1 MHACS
6 WSRTCRGHMFANTS
20 SVPAARPTSAPV
32 CLLLCAFQDP
42 QWDALDPWVG
52 PPVVLVVGE
61 RDAKFV
67 DINTRVLARLTRS
80 GRHGARPGHHGQQGQ
95 GQDGGHGVAGA
106 AMRGSYSAA
115 VAAAGAQLR
124 RHGHAML
131 RVAGA
136 GHAVHV
142 ECPEVLLGVLQ
153 EVAAAL

>member
-1 MHACS
+1 MGT
-6 WSRTCRGHMFANTS
+6 WVGFANTS
-20 SVPAARPTSAPV
+20 SVPTVKPTSAPF
-32 CLLLCAFQDP
+32 CLLPCALQEP

-80 GRHGARPGHHGQQGQ
+80 GRNGARPGSHGQQAQQGQ
-95 GQDGGHGVAGA
+95 GQDTGHGVAGA
-106 AMRGSYSAA
+106 AMRGSYGAA

-124 RHGHAML
+124 RQGHAML